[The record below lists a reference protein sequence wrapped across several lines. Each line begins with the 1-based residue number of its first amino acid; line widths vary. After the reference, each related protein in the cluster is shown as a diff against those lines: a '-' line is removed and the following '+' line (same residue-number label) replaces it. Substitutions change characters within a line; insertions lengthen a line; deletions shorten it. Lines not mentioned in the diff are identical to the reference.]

1 MSATK
6 RTNLVVMAA
15 GMGSRFGGL
24 KQTEPFGPNGEAIL
38 DYSVAD
44 AVSAGFDRTV
54 VIIRREME
62 KDFREVIGRRLEAKT
77 DVRYAFQ
84 ENDNLPKGFSV
95 SPERTRPLGTGH
107 AVLSARDEI
116 DAPFA
121 VINSDDFY
129 GRESFR
135 ILHGAL
141 TDDSLSAAMVGFRLG
156 KTLTENGTVNRGIC
170 EVKDGM
176 LLGVCERE
184 GIDRESGIPLD
195 AIVSMNMWGFRPD
208 FLDSLEGAFERFL
221 WGMKDPLRDEIYLPF
236 VVDEEIR
243 ARRLSVR
250 VLTTPEQWYGV
261 TYRQDAESLRKAIA
275 EMIKSG
281 IYK

>member
-1 MSATK
+1 MK

-24 KQTEPFGPNGEAIL
+24 KQMEPFGPHGEAIL

-44 AVSAGFDRTV
+44 AVAAGFDRTV
-54 VIIRREME
+54 IIIRRAME
-62 KDFREVIGRRLEAKT
+62 KDFRETIGRRIEALC
-77 DVRYAFQ
+77 DVRYVFQ
-84 ENDNLPKGFSV
+84 DNDLIPEGFSV

-107 AVLSARDEI
+107 AVLCAREEI

-129 GRESFR
+129 GRGSYA
-135 ILHGAL
+135 ILHEAL
-141 TDDSLSAAMVGFRLG
+141 VDDSLSAAMVGFRLG

-184 GIDRESGIPLD
+184 GIDRSSGFPLD
-195 AIVSMNMWGFRPD
+195 TIVSMNMWGFRPD
-208 FLDSLEGAFERFL
+208 FLDRLGEAFERFL
-221 WGMKDPLRDEIYLPF
+221 SNMKNPLKDEIYLPF
-236 VVDEEIR
+236 VVDEELR
-243 ARRLSVR
+243 AGRLSVK
-250 VLTTPEQWYGV
+250 VLATPEQWYGV
-261 TYRQDAESLRKAIA
+261 TYRSDAQTLRAAIA
-275 EMIKSG
+275 KMTKEG
-281 IYK
+281 IYR

>member
-1 MSATK
+1 MK

-24 KQTEPFGPNGEAIL
+24 KQMEPFGPRGEAIL

-54 VIIRREME
+54 IIIRRAME
-62 KDFREVIGRRLEAKT
+62 KDFRECIGRRIEALC
-77 DVRYAFQ
+77 DVRYVFQ
-84 ENDNLPKGFSV
+84 ENDLIPEGFSV
-95 SPERTRPLGTGH
+95 SPDRTRPLGTGH
-107 AVLSARDEI
+107 AVLCAREEI

-129 GRESFR
+129 GRGSYA
-135 ILHGAL
+135 ILHEAL
-141 TDDSLSAAMVGFRLG
+141 CDDGLSAAMVGFRLG

-170 EVKDGM
+170 DVRDG
-176 LLGVCERE
+176 LLAGVCERE
-184 GIDRESGIPLD
+184 GIDRNSGIPLD
-195 AIVSMNMWGFRPD
+195 TVVSMNMWGFRPD
-208 FLDSLEGAFERFL
+208 FLDRLDEALRRFL
-221 WGMKDPLRDEIYLPF
+221 SDMKNPLKDEIYLPF

-243 ARRLSVR
+243 AGRLSVK

-261 TYRQDAESLRKAIA
+261 TYRSDADALREAIA
-275 EMIKSG
+275 RMTREG